1 VRAPLNNVC
10 CGRHVISDGVCED
23 LRCVG
28 HLAESSGCSKGYK
41 LLGPDS
47 SHQDTQPVAS
57 ALARVH
63 QEVEAARDRA
73 AEAESEVKRLR
84 AKLEATLH
92 AEAKLARQMAAD
104 MATRE
109 RESIQTRQKLECAT
123 QQLFAYQVAASNT
136 HAHSLSLSPPVS
148 CTLNFTIRS
157 SCVSF
162 IASMP
167 SLLQMNTASRCPLSA
182 QLVVPCNCRWKT
194 SSSGIS
200 SGALCL

>member
-1 VRAPLNNVC
+1 MRAPLNNVC

-73 AEAESEVKRLR
+73 AEAESEVCSR
-84 AKLEATLH
+84 AS
-92 AEAKLARQMAAD
+92 
-104 MATRE
+104 TR
-109 RESIQTRQKLECAT
+109 
-123 QQLFAYQVAASNT
+123 
-136 HAHSLSLSPPVS
+136 
-148 CTLNFTIRS
+148 
-157 SCVSF
+157 
-162 IASMP
+162 
-167 SLLQMNTASRCPLSA
+167 
-182 QLVVPCNCRWKT
+182 LVVADGCMHT
-194 SSSGIS
+194 S
-200 SGALCL
+200 